1 MYNYKSVS
9 YNHSVRLIISIVLSL
24 IAFNTSFNL
33 FGPGTCSFDGN
44 GRYGP
49 IFVQKYLDN
58 SGAVSCNFAAFL
70 IIFVVIAY
78 WIYILRK
85 YKKIKIK
92 HRDNYLD
99 NTLDTGQNKNPEIQ
113 NLEDKLEK
121 IKEEEHIDSL
131 KEELNKKR
139 IEKGLISLSEYEQ
152 LEKDIN
158 STKKKF
164 IKIEKLIFDLSAQKK
179 KAGNSQT
186 LSIFFSLPLFYLS
199 YINFIN
205 RDWYLDLDTFYI
217 FGLILLILLLFAIN
231 KILISNKNIKIFILE
246 INKSEKAKDELFIKL
261 NDMKKQL
268 KEQSI

>member
-1 MYNYKSVS
+1 M
-9 YNHSVRLIISIVLSL
+9 RLIISMVLSL
-24 IAFNTSFNL
+24 IALNTSFNL

-58 SGAVSCNFAAFL
+58 SGAVNCNFAALL
-70 IIFVVIAY
+70 IILVVIAY

-85 YKKIKIK
+85 YNKIKIK
-92 HRDNYLD
+92 HRDNNYLD

-131 KEELNKKR
+131 KEKLNKKR

-152 LEKDIN
+152 LEKDIK

-164 IKIEKLIFDLSAQKK
+164 IKIEKLIFDMSAQKK
-179 KAGNSQT
+179 KTRNSQT

-205 RDWYLDLDTFYI
+205 REWYLDLDTFYI
-217 FGLILLILLLFAIN
+217 FGLILLILLLFAII
-231 KILISNKNIKIFILE
+231 KILISNKNIKTFILE
-246 INKSEKAKDELFIKL
+246 INKLEKAKDELFIKL

-268 KEQSI
+268 QDQTI